1 MNKQSKRASLTEAA
15 LNTLVGYCV
24 AIAAQVVIFPLFG
37 IYIGSVEHAFIGLL
51 FTGVSLTRS
60 YVLRRVFET
69 LRVRGILA

>member
-37 IYIGSVEHAFIGLL
+37 IYSGAGEHALIGLL